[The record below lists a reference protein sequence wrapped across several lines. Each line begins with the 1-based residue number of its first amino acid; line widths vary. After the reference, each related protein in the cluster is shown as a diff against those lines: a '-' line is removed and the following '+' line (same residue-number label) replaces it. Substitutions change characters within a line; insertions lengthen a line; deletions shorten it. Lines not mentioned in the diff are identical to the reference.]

1 MGRWLP
7 ERLLRLALVLFS
19 ISFLSFGLMRLAGSD
34 VVEQKMENR
43 GEAVSAKV
51 AAEARASLGLDQPF
65 LVQYSVWLKRAAGGD
80 LGRSYVSGQ
89 PVAEAFWQRL
99 PNTLRLAFMSVLLT
113 VVLSL
118 PLGILSAVRQ
128 NGPVDYAVRVLSF
141 VGNSLPNFVVALLL
155 LYILSLR
162 LGWLPVISDGTD
174 WESAVMPGLTLAIAM
189 GAKYIRQVRTA
200 VLEELSHPYVAGALS
215 RGIPFARLLWGGV
228 LRSAGGTLLTLL
240 ALSLGDLMGGAA
252 VVETIFMYDGVGS
265 MAAEAI
271 RMRDYPVVQ
280 AYVMMMGGI
289 YALLNLLADLG
300 CRWLDPRIGR
310 GDA

>member
-1 MGRWLP
+1 MGHWLP
-7 ERLLRLALVLFS
+7 ERLLRLVLVLLF
-19 ISFLSFGLMRLAGSD
+19 ISFLSFGLMKLAGGD

-43 GEAVSAKV
+43 GEAVSGEV
-51 AAEARASLGLDQPF
+51 AAEARASLGLDRPF
-65 LVQYSVWLKRAAGGD
+65 LVQYSVWLKRVAGGD

-89 PVAEAFWQRL
+89 PVAEAFCQRL

-113 VVLSL
+113 AVLSL

-128 NGPVDYAVRVLSF
+128 NGPMDYAVRTLSF

-155 LYILSLR
+155 LYILSLH
-162 LGWLPVISDGTD
+162 LGWLPVISDGTG
-174 WESAVMPGLTLAIAM
+174 WESAVMPGLTLTIAM
-189 GAKYIRQVRTA
+189 SAKYIRQVRTA
-200 VLEELSHPYVAGALS
+200 VLEELSQPYVAGALS

-240 ALSLGDLMGGAA
+240 ALSLGDLLGGTA

-271 RMRDYPVVQ
+271 RMRDYPVIQ
-280 AYVMMMGGI
+280 AYVMMMTAI

-300 CRWLDPRIGR
+300 CRWLDPRMGR
-310 GDA
+310 EDV

>member
-7 ERLLRLALVLFS
+7 ERLLRLALVLFF
-19 ISFLSFGLMRLAGSD
+19 ISFLSFGLMRVAGGD

-43 GEAVSAKV
+43 GEAVSSE
-51 AAEARASLGLDQPF
+51 AAEEARASLGLDRPF
-65 LVQYSVWLKRAAGGD
+65 LVQYSVWLKRVAGGD

-89 PVAEAFWQRL
+89 PVAEVFWQRL
-99 PNTLRLAFMSVLLT
+99 PNTLWLAFISVLLT
-113 VVLSL
+113 AVLSL

-128 NGPVDYAVRVLSF
+128 NGPMDYAVRALSF
-141 VGNSLPNFVVALLL
+141 AGNSLPNFVVALLL

-162 LGWLPVISDGTD
+162 LGWLPVISDGTG
-174 WESAVMPGLTLAIAM
+174 WESAVMPGLTLTIAM
-189 GAKYIRQVRTA
+189 SAKYVRQVRTA
-200 VLEELSHPYVAGALS
+200 VLEELNQPYVAGTLS

-240 ALSLGDLMGGAA
+240 ALSLGDLLGGAA

-271 RMRDYPVVQ
+271 RMRDYPVIQ
-280 AYVMMMGGI
+280 AYVMMMAVI

-300 CRWLDPRIGR
+300 CRWLDPRMGR
-310 GDA
+310 EDV

>member
-7 ERLLRLALVLFS
+7 ERLIRLALVLLS

-43 GEAVSAKV
+43 GEAVSAE
-51 AAEARASLGLDQPF
+51 AAEEARASLGLDQPF
-65 LVQYSVWLKRAAGGD
+65 LVQYSIWLKRAAGGD

-89 PVAEAFWQRL
+89 PVAEAFWRRL

-113 VVLSL
+113 AALSL

-128 NGPVDYAVRVLSF
+128 DGPVDYAVRALSF

-155 LYILSLR
+155 LYVFSLR
-162 LGWLPVISDGTD
+162 LGWLPVISDGTG
-174 WESAVMPGLTLAIAM
+174 WESAVMPGLTLTIAM
-189 GAKYIRQVRTA
+189 SAKYVRQVRTA
-200 VLEELSHPYVAGALS
+200 VLEELSQPYVAGALS

-228 LRSAGGTLLTLL
+228 LRAAGGALLTLL
-240 ALSLGDLMGGAA
+240 ALSLGDLLGGTA

-271 RMRDYPVVQ
+271 RMRDYPVIQ
-280 AYVMMMGGI
+280 AYVTMMAVI

-300 CRWLDPRIGR
+300 CRWLDPRLGR
-310 GDA
+310 EEG

>member
-1 MGRWLP
+1 MGHWLP
-7 ERLLRLALVLFS
+7 ERLLRLVLVLLF
-19 ISFLSFGLMRLAGSD
+19 ISFLSFGLMKLAGGD

-43 GEAVSAKV
+43 GEAVSGEV
-51 AAEARASLGLDQPF
+51 AAEARASLGLDRPF
-65 LVQYSVWLKRAAGGD
+65 LVQYSVWLKRVAGGD

-89 PVAEAFWQRL
+89 PVAEAFCQRL

-113 VVLSL
+113 AVLSL
-118 PLGILSAVRQ
+118 PLGILSAIRQ
-128 NGPVDYAVRVLSF
+128 NGPMDYAVRTLSF

-162 LGWLPVISDGTD
+162 LGWLPVISDGTG
-174 WESAVMPGLTLAIAM
+174 WESTVMPGLTLTIAM
-189 GAKYIRQVRTA
+189 SAKYIRQVRTA
-200 VLEELSHPYVAGALS
+200 VLEELSQPYVAGALS

-240 ALSLGDLMGGAA
+240 ALSLGDLLGGTA
-252 VVETIFMYDGVGS
+252 VVEMIFMYDGVGS

-271 RMRDYPVVQ
+271 RMRDYPVIQ
-280 AYVMMMGGI
+280 AYVMMMTAI

-300 CRWLDPRIGR
+300 CRWLDPRMGR
-310 GDA
+310 EDV